1 MNLYLLEDLPPL
13 SQDTAVCLG
22 TFDGVHL
29 GHQVL
34 ARQTVQAARQEGLI
48 PCAYTFDV
56 PPASVLG
63 AGKEDI
69 LTDIH
74 QKAALLGACGIDT
87 VVYSRFNRHV
97 AQESAEEFFD
107 LLRTRLRARHIV
119 IGFHYHFGQFA
130 RGDAALMQSLCDAA
144 GVRLTV
150 VPPVRTAEGELV
162 SSTAIRA
169 RLRAGDRLGAQSML
183 NRTLTEGEEQLLG
196 GREA

>member
-48 PCAYTFDV
+48 
-56 PPASVLG
+56 ASVLG

-183 NRTLTEGEEQLLG
+183 NRTLTEGEERLLG

>member
-69 LTDIH
+69 LTDIQGSDH
-74 QKAALLGACGIDT
+74 CPDGYPSKG
-87 VVYSRFNRHV
+87 R
-97 AQESAEEFFD
+97 
-107 LLRTRLRARHIV
+107 
-119 IGFHYHFGQFA
+119 
-130 RGDAALMQSLCDAA
+130 AA
-144 GVRLTV
+144 GRM
-150 VPPVRTAEGELV
+150 RH
-162 SSTAIRA
+162 RH
-169 RLRAGDRLGAQSML
+169 
-183 NRTLTEGEEQLLG
+183 G
-196 GREA
+196 GVQPL

>member
-1 MNLYLLEDLPPL
+1 M
-13 SQDTAVCLG
+13 
-22 TFDGVHL
+22 
-29 GHQVL
+29 
-34 ARQTVQAARQEGLI
+34 QAARQEGLI
-48 PCAYTFDV
+48 PSAYTFDV

-183 NRTLTEGEEQLLG
+183 NRTLTEGEERLLG